1 MLVTPLATQ
10 KTEEMMIRVPLRTR
24 ERDRDGR
31 TRARKTHSTRRSA
44 RMENARTIVIARDQ
58 STDDRGEEG
67 VGGKS
72 GESSVN
78 SIRIALVYI
87 RGQDSPRAILPS
99 RISARR
105 ADYVRGRGID
115 GTPFSRGRAR

>member
-1 MLVTPLATQ
+1 
-10 KTEEMMIRVPLRTR
+10 
-24 ERDRDGR
+24 
-31 TRARKTHSTRRSA
+31 
-44 RMENARTIVIARDQ
+44 MENVRTSVVIARDQ
-58 STDDRGEEG
+58 SMGDRGEGE
-67 VGGKS
+67 KS

-99 RISARR
+99 RISTARR

-115 GTPFSRGRAR
+115 GTPFSRRARYRTSWSCWIGPLHLAIVLDFWVKRIN

>member
-1 MLVTPLATQ
+1 
-10 KTEEMMIRVPLRTR
+10 
-24 ERDRDGR
+24 
-31 TRARKTHSTRRSA
+31 
-44 RMENARTIVIARDQ
+44 MENARTPIVIARDQ
-58 STDDRGEEG
+58 PMGDRGE
-67 VGGKS
+67 GGKS

-99 RISARR
+99 RISTARR

-115 GTPFSRGRAR
+115 GTPFPRGRAR

>member
-1 MLVTPLATQ
+1 
-10 KTEEMMIRVPLRTR
+10 MMVHVRLRTR
-24 ERDRDGR
+24 ERNRDGR
-31 TRARKTHSTRRSA
+31 TRAILKNAFNEEKRGWKMHGPYSNCQGPVDGRSG
-44 RMENARTIVIARDQ
+44 R
-58 STDDRGEEG
+58 
-67 VGGKS
+67 GGKS

-99 RISARR
+99 RISTARR

-115 GTPFSRGRAR
+115 GTPFSRGRV

>member
-1 MLVTPLATQ
+1 M
-10 KTEEMMIRVPLRTR
+10 KTEI
-24 ERDRDGR
+24 DGG
-31 TRARKTHSTRRSA
+31 ARSEKRIQRGEAWT
-44 RMENARTIVIARDQ
+44 ENARTPIVIAEGSFDGR
-58 STDDRGEEG
+58 SRRG
-67 VGGKS
+67 GGKS

-99 RISARR
+99 RISIARR

-115 GTPFSRGRAR
+115 VPLFPEVVLGTIGLPGAWMGPLDSLPVVLDF